1 MSAKPTGVELFV
13 SHSSALLCTP
23 VSHEQP
29 ANIVR
34 IFVKAEYFMRNLIIA
49 LLVALILPVVA
60 NASVGGNVAPE
71 GRKRVV
77 VLDPG
82 HGNPRP
88 GKVMGKV
95 READI
100 VLDVS
105 KEVRRQL
112 ATKMPDLDVYLT
124 RHSDSSYHA
133 NQNMDNRMRAEFANS
148 KGADLTIG
156 IHANALGNTKVGGCE
171 AWVLSL
177 DEALMEQNS
186 NRANLFADDG
196 DALNINDLDTKS
208 MGFIKVLTR
217 QLDNEPR
224 NRMFAQQCCDN
235 IKKCGLGSLGVK
247 SGKIWT
253 MLYYLEGHGV
263 LIEIGYMTNPSDLA
277 YITSDKGKKS
287 IATAIADAIV
297 SFFRGLDAISG
308 DDAVVADAEVV
319 TEAET
324 GDVALN
330 SGYAI
335 QLISSTC
342 EVDVNDYQFKGY
354 KGRVRLLMG
363 TGRYMYKY
371 CYGSYATREAA
382 KADLIEVKK
391 SFKDAYIV
399 YFEGNNIVIK

>member
-1 MSAKPTGVELFV
+1 
-13 SHSSALLCTP
+13 
-23 VSHEQP
+23 
-29 ANIVR
+29 
-34 IFVKAEYFMRNLIIA
+34 MRNLIIA
-49 LLVALILPVVA
+49 LLVALMLPVVA
-60 NASVGGNVAPE
+60 NASDGCNVAQD

-88 GKVMGKV
+88 GKVVGKV

-100 VLDVS
+100 VLDVA

-112 ATKMPDLDVYLT
+112 ATKMPDLDVFLT

-133 NQNMDNRMRAEFANS
+133 NQNTDNRMRAEFANE

-156 IHANALGNTKVGGCE
+156 IHANALDATSVKGCE

-177 DEALMEQNS
+177 DAALMEQNS

-196 DALNINDLDTKS
+196 DALDINDLDTKS

-277 YITSDKGKKS
+277 YITSDKGKKD
-287 IATAIADAIV
+287 IAIAIANAIV
-297 SFFRGLDAISG
+297 SFFNGLDAISC
-308 DDAVVADAEVV
+308 DEVAPQTSTSSTSASSATPETKSVDDAEV
-319 TEAET
+319 TK
-324 GDVALN
+324 
-330 SGYAI
+330 GYTI
-335 QLISSTC
+335 QLISSLS
-342 EVDVNDYQFKGY
+342 EVDIYDYQFKGY

-363 TGRYMYKY
+363 SGRYKYKY
-371 CYGSYATREAA
+371 CYGSYATRDAA
-382 KADLIEVKK
+382 KRDIATVQKT
-391 SFKDAYIV
+391 FKDAYIV
-399 YFEGNNIVIK
+399 YFEGDNIVTK

>member
-1 MSAKPTGVELFV
+1 
-13 SHSSALLCTP
+13 
-23 VSHEQP
+23 
-29 ANIVR
+29 
-34 IFVKAEYFMRNLIIA
+34 MRNLIIT
-49 LLVALILPVVA
+49 LLVALLIPVVA
-60 NASVGGNVAPE
+60 NAHQSANVAPE

-88 GKVMGKV
+88 GKAMGKV

-100 VLDVS
+100 VLDIS
-105 KEVRRQL
+105 KEIRRQL

-133 NQNMDNRMRAEFANS
+133 NQNTDNRMRAEFANS

-156 IHANALGNTKVGGCE
+156 IHANALENTKVNGCE

-177 DEALMEQNS
+177 DEALMKQNDS
-186 NRANLFADDG
+186 RANLFADDG

-235 IKKCGLGSLGVK
+235 IQKLGMGNLGVK

-263 LIEIGYMTNPSDLA
+263 LVEIGYMTNPKDFA
-277 YITSDKGKKS
+277 YITSEKGKKE
-287 IATAIADAIV
+287 IATSITSAII
-297 SFFRGLDAISG
+297 SFFKGLDAISS
-308 DDAVVADAEVV
+308 DDGVAVEETSTSASSAATTPEVEEQAEL
-319 TEAET
+319 T
-324 GDVALN
+324 

-335 QLISSTC
+335 QLISSTY
-342 EVDVNDYQFKGY
+342 EVDIRDYQFKSY
-354 KGRVRLLMG
+354 KGRVRLLMS
-363 TGRYMYKY
+363 TGRYKYKY

-382 KADLIEVKK
+382 KHDLEEARKT
-391 SFKDAYIV
+391 FKDAYIV
-399 YFEGNNIVIK
+399 YFEGDKIVTK